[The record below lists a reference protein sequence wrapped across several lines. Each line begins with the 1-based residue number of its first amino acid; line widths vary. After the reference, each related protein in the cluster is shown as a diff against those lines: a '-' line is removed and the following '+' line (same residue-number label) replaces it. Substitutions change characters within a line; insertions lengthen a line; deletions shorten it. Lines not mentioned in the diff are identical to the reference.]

1 MKMKVK
7 NMATIFAL
15 LAASIY
21 SINIPLSK
29 LLLKHVGT
37 TMMAG
42 FLYFGAGIGLIV
54 LTNIMKFVG
63 ISKKQEPLTK
73 KELPYTIAM
82 VILDIIAP
90 ILLMLGI
97 SMTNSANVSLLNNFE
112 IVATS
117 IIALVIFKE
126 IISKKLWIAIFL
138 VTIASIILSFE
149 GKGAF
154 VFNKG
159 SLLVLGA
166 STCWGFENNCTK
178 MLSNK
183 DPIEIV
189 TIKGCFSGLGS
200 IIIALIIG
208 EKFPDLIWLFTVM
221 LLGFIAYGLSIFM
234 YIRAQRDLGAAK
246 TSAYYAIAPF
256 VGTFLAFIVN
266 GEKLTLVYFIGLV
279 FMIIGWNFM
288 PDGLV

>member
-1 MKMKVK
+1 MKVK
-7 NMATIFAL
+7 NMATLFAL

-29 LLLKHVGT
+29 LLLKHVET

-42 FLYFGAGIGLIV
+42 LLYFGAGIGLII
-54 LTNIMKFVG
+54 LTNIMKFIG

-112 IVATS
+112 IVTTS

-138 VTIASIILSFE
+138 VTIASIILRSF
-149 GKGAF
+149 
-154 VFNKG
+154 
-159 SLLVLGA
+159 
-166 STCWGFENNCTK
+166 
-178 MLSNK
+178 
-183 DPIEIV
+183 
-189 TIKGCFSGLGS
+189 CF
-200 IIIALIIG
+200 
-208 EKFPDLIWLFTVM
+208 
-221 LLGFIAYGLSIFM
+221 
-234 YIRAQRDLGAAK
+234 
-246 TSAYYAIAPF
+246 
-256 VGTFLAFIVN
+256 
-266 GEKLTLVYFIGLV
+266 
-279 FMIIGWNFM
+279 
-288 PDGLV
+288 

>member
-7 NMATIFAL
+7 NMATLFAL

-90 ILLMLGI
+90 ILLMFGI

-126 IISKKLWIAIFL
+126 IISKKLWIAIFF
-138 VTIASIILSFE
+138 VTMASIILSFE

-159 SLLVLGA
+159 SLLVLAA

-183 DPIEIV
+183 DPIEM
-189 TIKGCFSGLGS
+189 IKNHKKEYSEY
-200 IIIALIIG
+200 LIILNKIS
-208 EKFPDLIWLFTVM
+208 ELNRECFYN
-221 LLGFIAYGLSIFM
+221 LGYRF
-234 YIRAQRDLGAAK
+234 RAPL
-246 TSAYYAIAPF
+246 YWC
-256 VGTFLAFIVN
+256 LAQ
-266 GEKLTLVYFIGLV
+266 
-279 FMIIGWNFM
+279 
-288 PDGLV
+288 DGDNSRICLENMKYKN